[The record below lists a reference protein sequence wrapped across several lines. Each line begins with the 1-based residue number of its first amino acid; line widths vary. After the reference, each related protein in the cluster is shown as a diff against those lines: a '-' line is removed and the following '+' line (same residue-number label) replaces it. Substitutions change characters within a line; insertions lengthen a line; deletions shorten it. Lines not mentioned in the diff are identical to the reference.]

1 MLNLLNLKWLSNVK
15 TKHHYDCW
23 LHFVSYV
30 TYMEWSN
37 TILLV
42 DFHFMA
48 GRWKSLSWF
57 KGLNEVHIFLSN
69 DRVNSVQNAIAHLNE
84 LKLACCCSFWQ
95 QTDCWRL
102 QLNLLSYTHINK
114 SYDRMIELIHWSP
127 IPQKPDWWLD
137 GTLSTYDWS
146 SFTSSVNDVRFPY
159 TSTSKTTN
167 TVSQT
172 IGRW

>member
-1 MLNLLNLKWLSNVK
+1 MWKLSITMIAAYILFLMSLIWNDLTQSCLLIFILWQADRKVYHDLKVLMK
-15 TKHHYDCW
+15 CT
-23 LHFVSYV
+23 F
-30 TYMEWSN
+30 
-37 TILLV
+37 
-42 DFHFMA
+42 FF
-48 GRWKSLSWF
+48 
-57 KGLNEVHIFLSN
+57 SN

-84 LKLACCCSFWQ
+84 LKLTCCCSFWQ

-114 SYDRMIELIHWSP
+114 SYYRMIELIHWSP

-172 IGRW
+172 VGRW